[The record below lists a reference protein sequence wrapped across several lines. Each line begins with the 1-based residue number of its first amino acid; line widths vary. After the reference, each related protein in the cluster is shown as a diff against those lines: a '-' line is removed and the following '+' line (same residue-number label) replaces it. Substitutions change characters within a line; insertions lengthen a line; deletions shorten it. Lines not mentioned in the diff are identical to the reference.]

1 MTAGQLS
8 TNSRTTRTNSNYYK
22 TMAVPKRRQSKSR
35 QKMRR
40 GATRWRAPIFKSC
53 PECGS
58 KVPSHIACPSCG
70 YYRDRQVLD
79 VEAL

>member
-1 MTAGQLS
+1 
-8 TNSRTTRTNSNYYK
+8 
-22 TMAVPKRRQSKSR
+22 MAVPKRRQSKSR

-40 GATRWRAPIFKSC
+40 GANRWRAPIFKSC
-53 PECGS
+53 SECGS
-58 KVPSHIACPSCG
+58 RIPSHIACPSCG